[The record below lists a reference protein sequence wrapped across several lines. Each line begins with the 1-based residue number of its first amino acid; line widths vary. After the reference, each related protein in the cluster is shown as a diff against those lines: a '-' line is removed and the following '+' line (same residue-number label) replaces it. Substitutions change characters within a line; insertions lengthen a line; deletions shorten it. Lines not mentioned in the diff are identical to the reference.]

1 MAARLPSIHVKL
13 TRKAM
18 RRPVAGELIVKFL
31 KQSLS
36 LFLSCCLVLAT
47 APAGFAD
54 QADQST
60 SQPPVQAAQQTPAQL
75 QQLVAPIALYPDA
88 LVAQVLAA
96 STYPDQIVEADRWL
110 QQHTNLKGEQL
121 GQEVD
126 KQPWDPS
133 VKALTEFPSVLANM
147 DKNLSWTSSLGDA
160 YVNQQQ
166 DVMNA
171 VQAMRQRAKAAGN
184 LNSTSQEN
192 VTQQGQTIV
201 IEPAD
206 PQVVYVPEYDPWL
219 AFGEPIGVWPGW
231 YWYPGL
237 YLTGPGLAFGL
248 GFGIGFFGGFGLGW
262 HHWGSAWNHNG
273 ILFDHHGYISHSR
286 VFVNRNNFNRAR
298 ASGGFHGGGGFSR
311 GGPRGGA
318 GVLGGGAPAALRLLR
333 AAPTRPP
340 MRPLHGS

>member
-96 STYPDQIVEADRWL
+96 STYPDQIVEADRWM

-184 LNSTSQEN
+184 LNSTSQEK
-192 VTQQGQTIV
+192 VSQQGQTIV
-201 IEPAD
+201 IEPSRTSGGLRAG
-206 PQVVYVPEYDPWL
+206 VRSL
-219 AFGEPIGVWPGW
+219 ARLWRA
-231 YWYPGL
+231 YR
-237 YLTGPGLAFGL
+237 GLARLVLVSGTVPYRSGSCVWSRL
-248 GFGIGFFGGFGLGW
+248 W
-262 HHWGSAWNHNG
+262 H
-273 ILFDHHGYISHSR
+273 
-286 VFVNRNNFNRAR
+286 
-298 ASGGFHGGGGFSR
+298 
-311 GGPRGGA
+311 
-318 GVLGGGAPAALRLLR
+318 RLLWR
-333 AAPTRPP
+333 VWLGLAP
-340 MRPLHGS
+340 LGI

>member
-96 STYPDQIVEADRWL
+96 STYPDQIVEADRWM

-133 VKALTEFPSVLANM
+133 VKALTEFPSVLANI

-184 LNSTSQEN
+184 LNSTSQEKGS
-192 VTQQGQTIV
+192 QQGQTIV
-201 IEPAD
+201 IEPAE
-206 PQVVYVPEYDPWL
+206 PQGVYVPEDDPWL
-219 AFGEPIGVWPGW
+219 VYGEPIGGWPGW

-248 GFGIGFFGGFGLGW
+248 GFGVGFFGGVCWGW
-262 HHWGSAWNHNG
+262 DPCGSGWNHHG
-273 ILFDHHGYISHSR
+273 ILFDHHGYLSPTR
-286 VFVNRNNFNRAR
+286 TLLNRNNFNRAR
-298 ASGGFHGGGGFSR
+298 ASGGFHGGAGFR
-311 GGPRGGA
+311 GGGP
-318 GVLGGGAPAALRLLR
+318 GGGGGVWGWGCAPPYGVSAPPAA
-333 AAPTRPP
+333 APR
-340 MRPLHGS
+340 H